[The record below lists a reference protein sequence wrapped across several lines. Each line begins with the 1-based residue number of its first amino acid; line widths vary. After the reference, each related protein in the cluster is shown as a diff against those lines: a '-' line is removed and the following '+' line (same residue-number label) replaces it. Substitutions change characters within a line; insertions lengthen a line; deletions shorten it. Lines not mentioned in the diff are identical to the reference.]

1 MLDNNIYCIYNIMT
15 TTWENEIPIKYKT
28 LFENYKNIEMFQ
40 NIHDTRDSFVEGFS
54 FTGDDFDMHASR
66 PKLFGKTAL
75 GKNMKDLFNSIIDF
89 ILCPF
94 YKSDMIIDNTI
105 KNMLGIFLA
114 TDCKKIPLDIASY
127 SEYVK
132 YKKDKKQEDSA
143 IYDLSELIDTNL
155 LYNNSNTNENFE
167 NIKEGMT
174 SNQIE
179 EIMKQNEQCDIK
191 IKKSQKEI
199 NKYSKSIRDQIYNII
214 FLPIVFNMFY
224 NCYYMFIHRNPD
236 GSKPEFIDFET
247 TFYKPNIK
255 PYLGYFF
262 DIAIKPLTW
271 FYNILVFIANPAN
284 EKNGS
289 AFFKTY
295 VSLTEK
301 YPYVFYILLFIIMF
315 SIISTSQRDIIST
328 WGKLL
333 FKPSGIN
340 LFSGFAI
347 GVMIIEFFIAFKD
360 EFPAWSVNLMTQIF
374 SGPIKFIVYWILR
387 IVINI
392 MLYPFAGSLCTY
404 YLFIYLFFGVSVSNS
419 KDQFEVFNEMD
430 DAIYEKMYK
439 RFNNSCNQLDW
450 WGFVVKYFFRFIF
463 LFFIEIVVFILLL
476 RSIDVYS
483 QKIPNADILSFLLIL
498 VSSSMFVLGML
509 CFMKYLTK
517 LPYLDAKYDIQNSS

>member
-1 MLDNNIYCIYNIMT
+1 MT
-15 TTWENEIPIKYKT
+15 TKWKNEIPMKYKE

-40 NIHDTRDSFVEGFS
+40 NINSVKNEKNIEGFN
-54 FTGDDFDMHASR
+54 FAGDDFNIHASR
-66 PKLFGKTAL
+66 KKIFGATAL
-75 GKNMKDLFNSIIDF
+75 GKNMNELLNSIIDF

-105 KNMLGIFLA
+105 KNMLGMFLLVN
-114 TDCKKIPLDIASY
+114 CNEIPLNELTTDIFKGNKNINLKN
-127 SEYVK
+127 EN
-132 YKKDKKQEDSA
+132 EDSK
-143 IYDLSELIDTNL
+143 IYDLTDLIDDNL
-155 LYNNSNTNENFE
+155 LYSNNENFE
-167 NIKEGMT
+167 NPGEGQGET
-174 SNQIE
+174 SESDVIE
-179 EIMKQNEQCDIK
+179 KNLKQNQKC
-191 IKKSQKEI
+191 KKEREKTVLEI
-199 NKYSKSIRDQIYNII
+199 NKYSYIIRNEIYTIL

-284 EKNGS
+284 EKNGF

-347 GVMIIEFFIAFKD
+347 AVMIIEFFKAFIN
-360 EFPAWSVNLMTQIF
+360 EFADWRENVTKQII
-374 SGPIKFIVYWILR
+374 SGSIKFVVY
-387 IVINI
+387 
-392 MLYPFAGSLCTY
+392 G
-404 YLFIYLFFGVSVSNS
+404 
-419 KDQFEVFNEMD
+419 
-430 DAIYEKMYK
+430 
-439 RFNNSCNQLDW
+439 
-450 WGFVVKYFFRFIF
+450 
-463 LFFIEIVVFILLL
+463 
-476 RSIDVYS
+476 
-483 QKIPNADILSFLLIL
+483 
-498 VSSSMFVLGML
+498 
-509 CFMKYLTK
+509 
-517 LPYLDAKYDIQNSS
+517 

>member
-1 MLDNNIYCIYNIMT
+1 MT
-15 TTWENEIPIKYKT
+15 TKWENEIPINYKL

-40 NIHDTRDSFVEGFS
+40 NIHDTTDSIVEGFN
-54 FTGDDFDMHASR
+54 FAGDDFNIHASR
-66 PKLFGKTAL
+66 KKIFRSTAV
-75 GKNMKDLFNSIIDF
+75 GKNIKDLINSMIDF

-114 TDCKKIPLDIASY
+114 VDCKKIPLNGLTLDVLTKSDFL
-127 SEYVK
+127 EK
-132 YKKDKKQEDSA
+132 NEDEDSK
-143 IYDLSELIDTNL
+143 IYDLSDLIDSEL
-155 LYNNSNTNENFE
+155 LYHSKENFE
-167 NIKEGMT
+167 NIKEGLT
-174 SNQIE
+174 SDNIE
-179 EIMKQNEQCDIK
+179 TVMKKNKECDIK
-191 IKKSQKEI
+191 IKESQKEI
-199 NKYSKSIRDQIYNII
+199 KKYSKTIRDEIYNII
-214 FLPIVFNMFY
+214 FLPIIFNMFY
-224 NCYYMFIHRNPD
+224 NCYYMLIHRNPD

-284 EKNGS
+284 EKNGF

-301 YPYVFYILLFIIMF
+301 YPYVFYILLFIVMF

-347 GVMIIEFFIAFKD
+347 GVMIIEFFRVFIN
-360 EFPAWSVNLMTQIF
+360 EFADWRENLTKQIF
-374 SGPIKFIVYWILR
+374 SGPIKFVVYWILR
-387 IVINI
+387 IIVNI

-404 YLFIYLFFGVSVSNS
+404 YLFIYLFFGVSVSNE

-450 WGFVVKYFFRFIF
+450 WGFVVKYFFRFVF
-463 LFFIEIVVFILLL
+463 LFFIEIVIFILLL

-483 QKIPNADILSFLLIL
+483 QKIPNANILSFLLIL
-498 VSSSMFVLGML
+498 ISSCMFVLGML

-517 LPYLDAKYDIQNSS
+517 IPYLDAKYDIMNSS